1 MNPNQY
7 QIAMRPADG
16 EQNNLRLEPFNP
28 LGFLDELFGG
38 TPVVVRPVDAD
49 DLFAKGWNA
58 AMQHMRDNPPAPAP
72 LPLPT
77 NVIFNNPATI
87 VCWNDGTKTV
97 VKCQPGDVFSAE
109 TGLTTAMLKKYM
121 GNDNTFNRVINEWLK
136 RTGEYKPSTIPAL
149 PAAELPAALP
159 APTNQGTSETAE

>member
-1 MNPNQY
+1 
-7 QIAMRPADG
+7 
-16 EQNNLRLEPFNP
+16 
-28 LGFLDELFGG
+28 
-38 TPVVVRPVDAD
+38 
-49 DLFAKGWNA
+49 
-58 AMQHMRDNPPAPAP
+58 MQHMRDNPPAPAP

-87 VCWNDGTKTV
+87 VYWNDGTKTV

-136 RTGEYKPSTIPAL
+136 RTGQYRPSVVPAL
-149 PAAELPAALP
+149 PAAETPAALP
-159 APTNQGTSETAE
+159 APTDQGVPETVE